1 MRSCAGEWPLRYDRR
16 DARDWRDRLRRAMF
30 VTVTN
35 EERRSGGVLDFLPDG
50 VRKLIPGL
58 DAERAP
64 VVPVVRLAGTIGK
77 LTRFRSGLT
86 LSSLAP
92 LLQKAFGIKQAP
104 AVALIVDSPGGSPVQ
119 SHLIYK
125 RIRTLAEEKEKRVLV
140 FVEDVCASGGY
151 MIACAGDEIIV
162 DSASIVGSI
171 GVVSAG
177 FGFVEAMQ
185 KLGIERRVYTAG
197 DAKVI
202 LDPFQ
207 PEKPEDVA
215 RLKAIQEEVHDLF
228 IDLVR
233 SRRGEVLSKEES
245 IFSGMF
251 WSGRKAVS
259 LGLADRTG
267 DLRAV
272 LREKYGEKVRLKV
285 FSTERNLFGRRSGVG
300 IAGGIAASLADAF
313 FAELDER
320 AMRERYRL

>member
-1 MRSCAGEWPLRYDRR
+1 MMADSIEDETPWRR
-16 DARDWRDRLRRAMF
+16 LTGRLKRWLP
-30 VTVTN
+30 
-35 EERRSGGVLDFLPDG
+35 GGSAD
-50 VRKLIPGL
+50 
-58 DAERAP
+58 AP
-64 VVPVVRLAGTIGK
+64 VIPVVRLTGTIGK
-77 LTRFRSGLT
+77 MTRLRSGLT
-86 LSSLAP
+86 LSSVAP
-92 LLQKAFGIKQAP
+92 VLKKAFSLKRAP
-104 AVALIVDSPGGSPVQ
+104 AVVLVIDSPGGSPVQ

-125 RIRTLAEEKEKRVLV
+125 RIRTLAAEKNKTVIV

-162 DSASIVGSI
+162 DPASIVGSI

-185 KLGIERRVYTAG
+185 KLGIQRRVYTSG
-197 DAKVI
+197 ESKVI

-207 PEKPEDVA
+207 PEKPEDIA

-233 SRRGEVLSKEES
+233 RRRGDVLANNPD

-251 WSGRKAVS
+251 WSGKTAVS

-272 LREKYGEKVRLKV
+272 LQERYGQAVRLKP
-285 FSTERNLFGRRSGVG
+285 FSAERNFLGRRGGVG
-300 IAGGIAASLADAF
+300 VAIGAALAETVLSEIED
-313 FAELDER
+313 R
-320 AMRERYRL
+320 AMRDRYRL